1 MRPLVCIRKLL
12 PVSVF
17 DDETPVGLFGR
28 PRRPESALKTDEATP
43 PIELP
48 DGRRAVVTADGLE
61 GLAGRVAALS
71 RFHQPVAQFLNF
83 PAKGLLLC
91 RDGVQI
97 APQAL
102 LAQIRD

>member
-48 DGRRAVVTADGLE
+48 DGRRAVEIAPGRIIWWQTGDRWKVSS
-61 GLAGRVAALS
+61 GRVS
-71 RFHQPVAQFLNF
+71 
-83 PAKGLLLC
+83 
-91 RDGVQI
+91 
-97 APQAL
+97 
-102 LAQIRD
+102 